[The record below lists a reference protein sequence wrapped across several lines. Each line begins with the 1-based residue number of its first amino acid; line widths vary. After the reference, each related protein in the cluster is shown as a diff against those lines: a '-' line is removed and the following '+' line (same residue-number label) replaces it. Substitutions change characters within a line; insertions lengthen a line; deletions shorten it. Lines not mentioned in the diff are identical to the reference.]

1 MDTVNSSNTSDLT
14 QCQDIKAYIS
24 DNNIDCSN
32 ATEYNK
38 RSVELGTRGGMN
50 ILGIIVFTVA
60 FAITLGR
67 LGEEGQKVVKSIGVL
82 NEAIMKLVTLVMWY
96 VILSVSSPPL
106 PPFLYIS
113 PLSLNRPS
121 DILSS
126 ILLLHFTIHYYTSY
140 NIQHS
145 PQYT

>member
-1 MDTVNSSNTSDLT
+1 MTDFKLCMDTVNSSNTSDLT
-14 QCQDIKAYIS
+14 LCADIKAYIG

-32 ATEYNK
+32 ATDYNK

-96 VILSVSSPPL
+96 VILSVSCL
-106 PPFLYIS
+106 T
-113 PLSLNRPS
+113 PLSLSPPS
-121 DILSS
+121 F
-126 ILLLHFTIHYYTSY
+126 LLLHFTIHYCPL
-140 NIQHS
+140 HKLKG
-145 PQYT
+145 

>member
-1 MDTVNSSNTSDLT
+1 MDTVNSSNSSDLT

-96 VILSVSSPPL
+96 VILSVL
-106 PPFLYIS
+106 PPSL
-113 PLSLNRPS
+113 PLSL
-121 DILSS
+121 
-126 ILLLHFTIHYYTSY
+126 H
-140 NIQHS
+140 
-145 PQYT
+145 

>member
-1 MDTVNSSNTSDLT
+1 MESVNVSNLT
-14 QCQDIKAYIS
+14 LCQDIKAYIS
-24 DNNIDCSN
+24 DNSLDCSN

-96 VILSVSSPPL
+96 VCLSLSLSLSL
-106 PPFLYIS
+106 PPQS
-113 PLSLNRPS
+113 HVAS
-121 DILSS
+121 
-126 ILLLHFTIHYYTSY
+126 LLHLRERVW
-140 NIQHS
+140 
-145 PQYT
+145 

>member
-14 QCQDIKAYIS
+14 LCVDIKAYIY
-24 DNNIDCSN
+24 DNNIDCTN
-32 ATEYNK
+32 TTEYNK
-38 RSVELGTRGGMN
+38 RSIELGTRGGMN

-96 VILSVSSPPL
+96 VILPVSSPPCL
-106 PPFLYIS
+106 S
-113 PLSLNRPS
+113 SLSLNLTLLHAYT
-121 DILSS
+121 IHN
-126 ILLLHFTIHYYTSY
+126 ILLLHFTYIIIPTCMH
-140 NIQHS
+140 NG
-145 PQYT
+145 